1 MKNLLRCF
9 LIGVKNIIGAEN
21 LLMEYIELYYLV
33 ISDQMTYYISQV
45 DIYVFSYLYH
55 RVSLG

>member
-1 MKNLLRCF
+1 MF

-21 LLMEYIELYYLV
+21 LLKEYIELYYLV
-33 ISDQMTYYISQV
+33 ISDQMTYYNSQV
-45 DIYVFSYLYH
+45 VIYDFYLYH